1 MANDDKDFVEG
12 CDTITINGETVFS
25 VNPEPDY
32 QVSYTTPTIDI
43 SSISTTSSS
52 TIDSSH
58 VSVNT
63 STIGTHTFDDNYT
76 FSTTYETPTVFEDV
90 MPDLVTVND
99 MMVEYPTLKIA
110 FEKFKSVYKMVEQD
124 YKGKKVD
131 D

>member
-1 MANDDKDFVEG
+1 MANDDTDFVEG

-110 FEKFKSVYKMVEQD
+110 FEKFKRVYKMVEQD
-124 YKGKKVD
+124 YKGKTENE
-131 D
+131 

>member
-25 VNPEPDY
+25 VNPEPDQ

-110 FEKFKSVYKMVEQD
+110 FEKFKRVYKMVEQD
-124 YKGKKVD
+124 YKGKTENE
-131 D
+131 

>member
-1 MANDDKDFVEG
+1 MVNDDKDFVEG

-110 FEKFKSVYKMVEQD
+110 FEKFKRVYKMVEQD
-124 YKGKKVD
+124 YKGKTENE
-131 D
+131 

>member
-1 MANDDKDFVEG
+1 MANDDTDFVEG

-32 QVSYTTPTIDI
+32 KVSYTTPTIDI

-110 FEKFKSVYKMVEQD
+110 FEKFKRVYKMVEQD
-124 YKGKKVD
+124 YKGKTENE
-131 D
+131 

>member
-1 MANDDKDFVEG
+1 MANNDKDFVEG

-32 QVSYTTPTIDI
+32 SISYPSPTIDI

-58 VSVNT
+58 VTVNT
-63 STIGTHTFDDNYT
+63 NTIGTHTFDDNYT
-76 FSTTYETPTVFEDV
+76 FTTTYETPIVFEDV

-110 FEKFKSVYKMVEQD
+110 FEKFKRVYKMVEQD
-124 YKGKKVD
+124 YKGKIEK
-131 D
+131 

>member
-1 MANDDKDFVEG
+1 MANDDTDFVEG

-58 VSVNT
+58 VTVNT
-63 STIGTHTFDDNYT
+63 NTIGTHTFDDNYT
-76 FSTTYETPTVFEDV
+76 YSTTYETPIVFEDV

-110 FEKFKSVYKMVEQD
+110 FEKFKRVYKMVEQD
-124 YKGKKVD
+124 YKGKTENE
-131 D
+131 

>member
-1 MANDDKDFVEG
+1 MANDDTDFVEG

-25 VNPEPDY
+25 VNPEPDQ

-110 FEKFKSVYKMVEQD
+110 FEKFKRVYKMVEQD
-124 YKGKKVD
+124 YKGKTENE
-131 D
+131 

>member
-1 MANDDKDFVEG
+1 MANDDIDFVEG

-110 FEKFKSVYKMVEQD
+110 FEKFKRVYKMVEQD
-124 YKGKKVD
+124 YKGKTENE
-131 D
+131 

>member
-1 MANDDKDFVEG
+1 MANDDTDFVEG
-12 CDTITINGETVFS
+12 CDTITINGETVLS

-32 QVSYTTPTIDI
+32 KVSYTTPTIDI

-58 VSVNT
+58 VTVNT
-63 STIGTHTFDDNYT
+63 NTIGTHTFDDNYT
-76 FSTTYETPTVFEDV
+76 FTTTYETPIVFEDV

-110 FEKFKSVYKMVEQD
+110 FEKFKRVYKMVEQD
-124 YKGKKVD
+124 YKGKTENE
-131 D
+131 

>member
-1 MANDDKDFVEG
+1 MANDDTDFVEG

-32 QVSYTTPTIDI
+32 KVSYTTPTIDI

-58 VSVNT
+58 VTVNT
-63 STIGTHTFDDNYT
+63 NTIGTHTFDDNYT
-76 FSTTYETPTVFEDV
+76 FTTTYETPIVFEDV

-110 FEKFKSVYKMVEQD
+110 FEKLPQNKEENANS
-124 YKGKKVD
+124 
-131 D
+131 

>member
-25 VNPEPDY
+25 VNPEPDC

-110 FEKFKSVYKMVEQD
+110 FEKFKRVYKMVEQD
-124 YKGKKVD
+124 YKGKTENE
-131 D
+131 